1 MNKIKIMIVDDERYS
16 RDELKHLLGEY
27 DSVQITG
34 EAASGEDAL
43 VACMQQQP
51 DVVFLDIEMPKMNGL
66 EVAKHLKELKKSPLI
81 VFATAYPN
89 FAVDAFRQEA
99 VDYLLK
105 PYEEDQLENT
115 IQRLQK
121 LLHGEKDI
129 TTPTSSS
136 KLAVEQNNEIYFLD
150 PYDILYISREDRI
163 SRIYTKESNFESKL
177 ALKDLEER
185 LASFPFFRIHK
196 SYLVN
201 LNYVS
206 KLIPWFNGAY
216 MLELTNS
223 KEKLSVSRNYV
234 KSLRNKLEL

>member
-1 MNKIKIMIVDDERYS
+1 MDKIKITIVDDERYS

-27 DSVQITG
+27 DSIQIVG

-66 EVAKHLKELKKSPLI
+66 DVAKHLKELKKSPLI

-89 FAVDAFRQEA
+89 FAVDAFRHEA

-105 PYEEDQLENT
+105 PYEEEQLEQT
-115 IQRLQK
+115 IQRLHK
-121 LLHGEKDI
+121 HLYSDKEAL
-129 TTPTSSS
+129 TATSSS
-136 KLAVEQNNEIYFLD
+136 KLAVEHDNEIYYLD
-150 PYDILYISREDRI
+150 PSDILYISREDRI
-163 SRIYTKESNFESKL
+163 SRIYTKEANFESKL

-185 LASFPFFRIHK
+185 LAGYPFFRIHK

-201 LNYVS
+201 LNYIS
-206 KLIPWFNGAY
+206 KLTPWFNGAY
-216 MLELTNS
+216 MLELKNS
-223 KEKLSVSRNYV
+223 TEKLSVSRNYV

>member
-1 MNKIKIMIVDDERYS
+1 MNRIKILIVDDERYS
-16 RDELKHLLGEY
+16 REELKHLLGQY
-27 DSVQITG
+27 HSIQVIG
-34 EAASGEDAL
+34 EAASGEEAL

-66 EVAKHLKELKKSPLI
+66 EVARHLKELKKSPLI

-89 FAVDAFRQEA
+89 FAVEAFRHDA

-105 PYEEDQLENT
+105 PYEEEQLEQT
-115 IQRLQK
+115 IQRLNK
-121 LLHGEKDI
+121 LLNGEKEF
-129 TTPTSSS
+129 PSPSSSS
-136 KLAVEQNNEIYFLD
+136 KLSVEHDGEIHFLD
-150 PYDILYISREDRI
+150 PLDILYISREDRI
-163 SRIYTKESNFESKL
+163 SRIYTKDSNYESKL

-206 KLIPWFNGAY
+206 KMIPWFNGAY

-223 KEKLSVSRNYV
+223 TEKLSVSRNYV